1 MRTDYPGVP
10 EGYHTATPYLMV
22 RDADQAVEFYRNA
35 FGAVELRRSVD
46 PNGVVR
52 NVQIKIGNSPV
63 MLGIHPDS
71 EVAPQPSDALPR
83 ASIYLFVDDADRV
96 YRQAVTHGAT
106 SLYPPKDQAYGYR
119 EGGVMDPF
127 GITWWVATT
136 LETNRRSA
144 NEHSPR

>member
-52 NVQIKIGNSPV
+52 NVQIKIGDSPV
-63 MLGIHPDS
+63 MLLYSPRY
-71 EVAPQPSDALPR
+71 EVTPQPSDACLAP
-83 ASIYLFVDDADRV
+83 ASICSW
-96 YRQAVTHGAT
+96 TMPT
-106 SLYPPKDQAYGYR
+106 GYTGR
-119 EGGVMDPF
+119 PSHMARPRS
-127 GITWWVATT
+127 I
-136 LETNRRSA
+136 RRKTRHTDTGKA
-144 NEHSPR
+144 A